1 MNLLIDRPPET
12 VELSGKPVP
21 IETDFRC
28 GMLLE
33 QLAEEPA
40 MGPHEKAVRA
50 LYLFYRPEVLETP
63 DHFVEALDRLLWFY
77 CCGKSQEELRAPKKR
92 GVPRRIYDYDAD
104 AGRIYAAFL
113 QAYRIDLCRENL
125 HWWQF
130 RALFSALPEETEFA
144 RAVRIRAM
152 DCAQIKDRA
161 QRAHYR
167 RLQAL
172 YALPDGRDE
181 GEKAAKIGALFAGGI
196 GI

>member
-1 MNLLIDRPPET
+1 MNLLIDRPPKT
-12 VELSGKPVP
+12 VLLAGKAVP

-33 QLAEEPA
+33 QLMEEPA

-50 LYLFYRPEVLETP
+50 LYLFYRPEALENP
-63 DHFVEALDRLLWFY
+63 EEFGEALDRLLWFY
-77 CCGKSQEELRAPKKR
+77 CCGKSPQELRAPKQW
-92 GVPRRIYDYDAD
+92 GVPRRIYDYDVD

-113 QAYRIDLCRENL
+113 QAYRIDLCKEDL

-152 DCAQIKDRA
+152 DCSKIHDKA

-181 GEKAAKIGALFAGGI
+181 GEKAANIGALFAGSFK
-196 GI
+196 